1 MNKSIDFL
9 FIGKSVFLGIPL
21 LIDYFFMA
29 FSFIIRFVL
38 DQSFT
43 TFMLW
48 FADCQRIATLGLR
61 NAEFESCSNI

>member
-38 DQSFT
+38 DQS
-43 TFMLW
+43 LQPLCC
-48 FADCQRIATLGLR
+48 DSRIAG
-61 NAEFESCSNI
+61 ESRL